1 MADLLRGKL
10 LYIFFRPVTI
20 NTDGSHIGTHACILH
35 HGAYFFPVKPVGGD
49 HIGRCKGMR
58 HAGDIKGKN
67 IVLLNLKD
75 LDDAPADYFIVCEGD
90 STTQVR
96 AIANN
101 IEKRLKVERR
111 LSTPH
116 VEGTQHAKWICMDY
130 FDVIVHI
137 FHPETRRFYDLEQ
150 LWSDAEKVEYHNL

>member
-1 MADLLRGKL
+1 M
-10 LYIFFRPVTI
+10 I
-20 NTDGSHIGTHACILH
+20 NTKKAIQANTVANGLQDLIIDSIS
-35 HGAYFFPVKPVGGD
+35 
-49 HIGRCKGMR
+49 
-58 HAGDIKGKN
+58 DIKGKN
-67 IVLLNLKD
+67 IVLLNLKNI
-75 LDDAPADYFIVCEGD
+75 DDAPADYFIVCEGD

-101 IEKRLKVERR
+101 IERR
-111 LSTPH
+111 LRNEQKLGTPH

-150 LWSDAEKVEYHNL
+150 LWSDAEKIEYHNL

>member
-1 MADLLRGKL
+1 M
-10 LYIFFRPVTI
+10 I
-20 NTDGSHIGTHACILH
+20 NTKKATQATTVNNGLPDLIIDSIS
-35 HGAYFFPVKPVGGD
+35 
-49 HIGRCKGMR
+49 
-58 HAGDIKGKN
+58 DIKGKN

-75 LDDAPADYFIVCEGD
+75 LDDAPADYFILCEGD

-101 IEKRLKVERR
+101 IEKRLKNEQK

-116 VEGTQHAKWICMDY
+116 VEGAQHAKWICMDY

-150 LWSDAEKVEYHNL
+150 LWSDAERVEYQNL

>member
-1 MADLLRGKL
+1 L
-10 LYIFFRPVTI
+10 I
-20 NTDGSHIGTHACILH
+20 NTKKATQAGTVSHGLQDLII
-35 HGAYFFPVKPVGGD
+35 D
-49 HIGRCKGMR
+49 SIS
-58 HAGDIKGKN
+58 DIKGKN

-75 LDDAPADYFIVCEGD
+75 IDDAPADYFILCEGD

-101 IEKRLKVERR
+101 IERR
-111 LSTPH
+111 LRDEQKLHTPH

-130 FDVIVHI
+130 FDIIVHI

-150 LWSDAEKVEYHNL
+150 LWSDAEKIEYHNL

>member
-1 MADLLRGKL
+1 M
-10 LYIFFRPVTI
+10 I
-20 NTDGSHIGTHACILH
+20 NTKKAVQAKTVSNGLQDLIIDSIS
-35 HGAYFFPVKPVGGD
+35 
-49 HIGRCKGMR
+49 
-58 HAGDIKGKN
+58 DIKGKN

-75 LDDAPADYFIVCEGD
+75 LDDAPADYFILCEGD

-96 AIANN
+96 AIASN
-101 IEKRLKVERR
+101 IERR
-111 LSTPH
+111 LKDEKKLHAPH
-116 VEGTQHAKWICMDY
+116 VEGAQHAKWICMDY